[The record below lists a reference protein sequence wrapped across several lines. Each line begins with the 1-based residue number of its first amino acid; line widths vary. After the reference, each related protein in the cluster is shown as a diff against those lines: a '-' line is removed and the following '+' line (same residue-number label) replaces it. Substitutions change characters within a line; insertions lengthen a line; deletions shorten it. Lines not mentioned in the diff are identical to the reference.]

1 VDSSFISHQMTQ
13 KSEEALDEITLQQRR
28 KAIQKSFIETQNIL
42 KVSSEE
48 LLKAACC
55 NLSESFETNPAIDVN
70 FSDALTGTKQIK
82 MLGLSSPYLLIS
94 EENIPMVRGA
104 SQAYGLTFTPGTW
117 VESIQISKGAGSV
130 TNGFESIVGQIN
142 TELKKPLTDIPFF
155 LNVFSSING
164 RYEINTHL
172 NRKVSERWSTGLFLH
187 GNLRTQKFD
196 KNNDRF
202 LDLPVGEQINLM
214 NRWQY
219 IDADKG
225 WVSFLSWRYMNDEKQ
240 LGVLDFQPKRDR
252 GLKNQWGSE
261 IATQRWDTSVKV
273 GYVFPELSY
282 QSFGFQAAY
291 SSHDQKAYYGLRKY
305 DVNHQ
310 SLYTHLLFNSIL
322 GNTLNKFKVGLNY
335 THDLYD
341 EAVDLYSFDRKDLN
355 WGGYFEYTYNNDDNF
370 SWIGGLRVD
379 IHNNLGTFVTPR
391 FHLRYVPLN
400 EFVIRVSGGSGRK
413 AANIFAENQ
422 TLFATNR
429 TIKIQFAGGSI
440 YGLDPEIAWNY
451 GLSIAKSFYIGSP
464 NQFNFSAD
472 YYVTDFTNQ
481 VVVDWENSQEIQF
494 YNLKGES
501 SAKSFQIE
509 LDYSF
514 RNFLNVRTAYKNYD
528 VKVDYKSGL
537 RQKPLL
543 AKNRFFLNV
552 GWEGKTSSSGKQWRW
567 DFTFHRVGAQR
578 LVNTIRDQ
586 SGSFSPSYSLFNSQ
600 ISRFFS
606 KKFEIYLGGENIGNY
621 RQASPII
628 GSDDPFGTDFDAA
641 QVYAPVFGA
650 MVYSG
655 LRFKI

>member
-1 VDSSFISHQMTQ
+1 MVVLF
-13 KSEEALDEITLQQRR
+13 
-28 KAIQKSFIETQNIL
+28 L
-42 KVSSEE
+42 K
-48 LLKAACC
+48 
-55 NLSESFETNPAIDVN
+55 IHH
-70 FSDALTGTKQIK
+70 
-82 MLGLSSPYLLIS
+82 YL
-94 EENIPMVRGA
+94 
-104 SQAYGLTFTPGTW
+104 
-117 VESIQISKGAGSV
+117 
-130 TNGFESIVGQIN
+130 
-142 TELKKPLTDIPFF
+142 PFF
-155 LNVFSSING
+155 LNLFASING
-164 RYEINTHL
+164 RYELNTHI
-172 NRKVSERWSTGLFLH
+172 NKKVSDRWSTGLYIH
-187 GNLRTQKFD
+187 GNKRSQKFD
-196 KNNDRF
+196 KNKDGF
-202 LDLPVGEQINLM
+202 LDLPISEQINLM

-219 IDADKG
+219 IDPQKG

-291 SSHDQKAYYGLRKY
+291 SSHDQTAYYGLRKY

-429 TIKIQFAGGSI
+429 TIKIQSAGGSI

-494 YNLKGES
+494 YNLEGES

-628 GSDDPFGTDFDAA
+628 GSDDPFGADFDAA

>member
-1 VDSSFISHQMTQ
+1 
-13 KSEEALDEITLQQRR
+13 
-28 KAIQKSFIETQNIL
+28 
-42 KVSSEE
+42 
-48 LLKAACC
+48 
-55 NLSESFETNPAIDVN
+55 
-70 FSDALTGTKQIK
+70 
-82 MLGLSSPYLLIS
+82 
-94 EENIPMVRGA
+94 
-104 SQAYGLTFTPGTW
+104 
-117 VESIQISKGAGSV
+117 
-130 TNGFESIVGQIN
+130 
-142 TELKKPLTDIPFF
+142 
-155 LNVFSSING
+155 
-164 RYEINTHL
+164 
-172 NRKVSERWSTGLFLH
+172 
-187 GNLRTQKFD
+187 
-196 KNNDRF
+196 

-273 GYVFPELSY
+273 GYVFPELYY

-429 TIKIQFAGGSI
+429 TIKIQSAGGSI

-451 GLSIAKSFYIGSP
+451 GLSIAKSFFIGSP

-494 YNLKGES
+494 YNLEGES

-514 RNFLNVRTAYKNYD
+514 RNFLNVRIAYKNYD

-628 GSDDPFGTDFDAA
+628 GSDGPFGADFDAA